1 MNSNLVFPN
10 TLLHFYLHIN
20 TIFIINYYVGC
31 LPMTS
36 LFYKNDLAANGT
48 NVVLKY
54 LDLATKSQH
63 FIY

>member
-1 MNSNLVFPN
+1 ML
-10 TLLHFYLHIN
+10 
-20 TIFIINYYVGC
+20 NYYVGC

-36 LFYKNDLAANGT
+36 LFYKNDLAAIGT